1 MTRRTLSFDAVGVLQ
16 IVVAIFLFTLGLIA
30 ILEWNSGASQL
41 GRGLTRLFGGPNN
54 PISLIVAIVELAAG
68 AIVFAALFVN
78 VASRLIYVLTIIIA
92 VLWVV
97 EIIIAFFAQ
106 DAFRPDFL
114 IWLNRLSA
122 DVIILLGLW
131 LINRR
136 YA

>member
-16 IVVAIFLFTLGLIA
+16 IVVAIFLFTIGLIG
-30 ILEWNSGASQL
+30 IIDWNSGASQF
-41 GRGLTRLFGGPNN
+41 GRGLTRLFGGANN

-78 VASRLIYVLTIIIA
+78 VTSRLIYVLTIIIA

-97 EIIIAFFAQ
+97 EIIVAFFVEE
-106 DAFRPDFL
+106 AFRPDFL
-114 IWLNRLSA
+114 IWLNRLCA
-122 DVIILLGLW
+122 DLIILLGLW